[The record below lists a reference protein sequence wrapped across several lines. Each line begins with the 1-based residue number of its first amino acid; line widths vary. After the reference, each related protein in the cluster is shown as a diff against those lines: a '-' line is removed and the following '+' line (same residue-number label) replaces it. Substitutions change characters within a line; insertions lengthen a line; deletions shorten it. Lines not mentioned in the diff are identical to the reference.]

1 MRRMT
6 YPFLFLAAVVM
17 LNPVH
22 GVPTAEA
29 QSVADKI
36 EQLGQMTFLRVDS
49 IRFARRGDL
58 LNVQAEL
65 INMSPYNQQLF
76 YRFRWLDEA
85 GFTVGGEESWKPVL
99 IYGAQKKLLETVA
112 PVPAAVDFRLELQ
125 SPDNMG
131 L

>member
-1 MRRMT
+1 
-6 YPFLFLAAVVM
+6 
-17 LNPVH
+17 
-22 GVPTAEA
+22 
-29 QSVADKI
+29 
-36 EQLGQMTFLRVDS
+36 MTFLRVDS